1 MQLPGRL
8 SSSTLGDLLGSLHR
22 AKVTGTVELAEI
34 ATFGR
39 AGVPGRLHR
48 VHLRAGLVV
57 GVDTPLTLSSLRDR
71 LEALFALDDARVGF
85 RTARPLASLA
95 APLGPAEFLHGRPR
109 LRDRG
114 AEPPQ
119 SQPRPTTDDPTVRAR
134 RLLGLPKDAALGD
147 VRRAFRRMASA
158 LHPDRLVALGAEERA
173 QGTARFAELSA
184 AYHLLVA

>member
-1 MQLPGRL
+1 MHLPGRL

-22 AKVTGTVELAEI
+22 AKITGTVELAEI
-34 ATFGR
+34 ATFG
-39 AGVPGRLHR
+39 GIVPGRIHR

-57 GVDTPLTLSSLRDR
+57 GVDTPLALSSLRDR
-71 LEALFALDDARVGF
+71 LEALFELGDARVGF

-114 AEPPQ
+114 FDPPQ
-119 SQPRPTTDDPTVRAR
+119 SRPRPITDDPTTRAR
-134 RLLGLPKDAALGD
+134 RLLGLPKDAAVGE

-158 LHPDRLVALGAEERA
+158 LHPDRLTALGAEERA
-173 QGTARFAELSA
+173 QKTARFAELSA